1 MTVPYTI
8 TPITGDVFHVRCQTQ
23 EDLAYL
29 FLRSQEHYE
38 SRNIEFYRQNF
49 KIDAFKKWYC
59 RCFTGEDTFTYPYDW
74 CGFNVPGAIALSA
87 TKGAFKIGDNNK
99 YDHEMLEI
107 IQHCQ
112 KKSKRFY
119 LIGTMDEVSDLQTLS
134 SALAHELAHAFYY
147 LDAEYRNIMN
157 QLTAPILQRMQVV
170 LYLNGYHPSVIRD
183 EAQAYLVDGIEFLA
197 MKEDYSSFEV
207 EARRVF
213 MQKFKN
219 LVLIT
224 RSEEKDVYS
233 G

>member
-1 MTVPYTI
+1 MNYQI
-8 TPITGDVFHVRCQTQ
+8 SQLYDSIFHVRCETQ

-29 FLRSQEHYE
+29 FLRSQEYYE

-49 KIDAFKKWYC
+49 KIDAFKEWYC

-87 TKGAFKIGDNNK
+87 IKGAFKIGDNNK
-99 YDHEMLEI
+99 YDEAMLEV

-112 KKSKRFY
+112 KDSTRFY

-147 LDAEYRNIMN
+147 VDSDYRNTMN
-157 QLTAPILQRMQVV
+157 QLTAPILHRMQVV

-183 EAQAYLVDGIEFLA
+183 EAQAYLVDGIELLGLE
-197 MKEDYSSFEV
+197 EDYSGIQRLVKS
-207 EARRVF
+207 VF
-213 MQKFKN
+213 NEQINFN
-219 LVLIT
+219 FRTQLF
-224 RSEEKDVYS
+224 
-233 G
+233 